1 MPKINIKV
9 TLKTPE
15 QTINNSY
22 KAIFHPEL
30 QEIVY
35 LEDDKTKTTVQL
47 KDSKIQRENA
57 NLWME
62 YPFEEQNSTQGII
75 KIKDLN
81 KSVLVNI
88 RTKKLI
94 QENKN
99 IEIEY
104 ELENE
109 NYKYILEEIE
119 WV

>member
-9 TLKTPE
+9 ILITPE
-15 QTINNSY
+15 QSMNNTY

-35 LEDDKTKTTVQL
+35 LEDDKTKTTIQL
-47 KDSKIQRENA
+47 KESKLRRENA

-75 KIKDLN
+75 KVKDLN
-81 KSVLVNI
+81 KNILVNI
-88 RTKKLI
+88 RTKRLI
-94 QENKN
+94 RENKN

-109 NYKYILEEIE
+109 NYKYKLEVIE
-119 WV
+119 